1 MPNVTAELENGT
13 RNIQKRLGNVDD
25 FAQEIFF
32 LGDGI
37 QRTAVDGF
45 FDLLRP
51 STWSPTGLAQMSSN
65 AVSGSLQVARFFT
78 PGETS
83 YLSWLELRNKLE
95 VFLLVQNLPSIL
107 GLSGDKPEPLPT
119 LVDRAYSLSPFAA
132 LWAVEGL
139 GHYYAD
145 ACWESNGPPGGLLS
159 ETQAPVPAKSLL
171 MLHAGMGMSFAYRL
185 LSDLITQSPVAQ
197 VLETVKHFVRL
208 CRDNSRDGFMGA
220 AIESLGLIT
229 RDFYPDM
236 VRRISQTLEET
247 APELIGFFWH
257 GAGRALY
264 FSRAYF
270 LPILR
275 TPWSAIATQGATEY
289 ERLNMMAGLSW
300 GFTLV
305 NMRHPEIVEDV
316 LSTYIQKSDLK
327 KGFANGVS
335 SSIVMRNDTTPDA
348 PFTSAFCGY
357 QPGCAGTEASTLWN
371 TLIVV
376 PCRGAYRSY
385 QELKRN
391 RLLDQVFRFRACAEN
406 T

>member
-1 MPNVTAELENGT
+1 MPQVTAELEKGT

-25 FAQEIFF
+25 FVQEIFF

-51 STWSPTGLAQMSSN
+51 STWRPTGLVQMSSN

-78 PGETS
+78 PGQTS

-95 VFLLVQNLPSIL
+95 VFLFVQNLPAIL
-107 GLSGDKPEPLPT
+107 GLSGDKPEPLPA
-119 LVDRAYSLSPFAA
+119 LVDKAYSLSPFAA
-132 LWAVEGL
+132 LWGVEGL

-145 ACWESNGPPGGLLS
+145 ACWEHNGPLGGLLS
-159 ETQAPVPAKSLL
+159 ETQAPVPEKSLL

-185 LSDLITQSPVAQ
+185 LSDLIIQSPAAQ
-197 VLETVKHFVRL
+197 VLETVKQFVRL

-220 AIESLGLIT
+220 AIESLGLVT

-236 VRRISQTLEET
+236 VRRISQALKET

-275 TPWSAIATQGATEY
+275 TPWSAIETQGDTED
-289 ERLNMMAGLSW
+289 ERLNLMAGLSW
-300 GFTLV
+300 AFTLV
-305 NMRHPEIVEDV
+305 NMCYPKIVENA
-316 LSTYIQKSDLK
+316 LLTYVQESNLK
-327 KGFANGVS
+327 KGFVNGVS
-335 SSIVMRNDTTPDA
+335 STIVMRNDTTPGA
-348 PFTSAFCGY
+348 PFTTTFCGY
-357 QPGCAGTEASTLWN
+357 HPGGSGTKASALWN
-371 TLIVV
+371 SLITT
-376 PCRGAYRSY
+376 PCREAFRSY

-391 RLLDQVFRFRACAEN
+391 RLLDQVFRFRACAEH